1 MEIAITTS
9 VDAETRAVVTVAGSL
24 DLQTRDALREA
35 GQAALA
41 DASAGALVLDLAGV
55 TFIDS
60 TGIGAIVGL
69 AGDAADIGRAFSLR
83 NPSPRV
89 TRILTVTGLINEWSV
104 DTSNS

>member
-1 MEIAITTS
+1 MEIAITTT
-9 VDAETRAVVTVAGSL
+9 VDAENRAVITVTGSL
-24 DLQTRDALREA
+24 DLETRDALREA

-41 DASAGALVLDLAGV
+41 DASAKALVLDFAGV

-69 AGDAADIGRAFSLR
+69 AGDAADIGRSFSLR

-89 TRILTVTGLINEWSV
+89 DRILTVTGLINEWSIEA
-104 DTSNS
+104 S

>member
-9 VDAETRAVVTVAGSL
+9 VDAESRAVVTVAGSL
-24 DLQTRDALREA
+24 DLETRDALRDA

-41 DASAGALVLDLAGV
+41 ADSANALVLDLAGI

-60 TGIGAIVGL
+60 TGIGALVGL

-83 NPSPRV
+83 DPSPRV
-89 TRILTVTGLINEWSV
+89 TRILTVTGLINEWTIDASK
-104 DTSNS
+104 S